1 MTKWRWNVN
10 IYMCVYIYTV
20 NTCIEC
26 IHFFSSALSTTGSP
40 KWGIQTLLARKTGKK
55 CKFVY
60 LCVCMLLCVFHTC
73 PLPDSSVWAHYLA
86 QLKNMKA
93 KYRRHKKNSFLLFEQ
108 FLGEENTACQHCFC
122 PPHFRSLFA
131 LQVTPTEATI
141 KDPTDKPYFG
151 PGFSVLRDYSLALF

>member
-1 MTKWRWNVN
+1 
-10 IYMCVYIYTV
+10 MCVYIYTV

-108 FLGEENTACQHCFC
+108 FLGEALFLSTSFSESVCTTSYSYRSHNKRPNWQALFWTRIFC
-122 PPHFRSLFA
+122 AKRLLTSLVLRS
-131 LQVTPTEATI
+131 
-141 KDPTDKPYFG
+141 G
-151 PGFSVLRDYSLALF
+151 CSVLTRD